1 MARAVYYTAH
11 DVLDR
16 LLDYTGGSD
25 SSRASKQIKRCI
37 LDAYRDL
44 PMVKNWTY
52 YWTRY
57 RIVLSAPYSTGTV
70 AVDVT
75 GGAYERMVTLS
86 SGTWPTD
93 AAKGIVLIDDV
104 EYIVDER
111 KSSTIITLKSDSC
124 PTDDI
129 ASGTSYQ
136 WYRDTY
142 TLPRDYRASDT
153 VVCLDESFDLAHETP
168 GNLLQNRRLRNV
180 PTMPRA
186 YTIIADENVKGAMAL
201 VLDPPSDAARNL
213 DIMYQRIPNPFQT
226 WEATGTATIVAGSTT
241 VTGVS
246 TSFNSSLVGAVIR
259 MSDTTTDLPTGLE
272 GGHPYQ
278 EERVIQSISSG
289 VITVSEAFTNG
300 YTAQKFRI
308 SDLVD
313 VENGAMMSAY
323 LRCCEKN
330 VAWELHR
337 DDAQVKQAAYQAAL
351 TRAKE
356 ADARQIRNVMPVMYR
371 SFGDMPLGDDVG
383 T

>member
-16 LLDYTGGSD
+16 LLDYVGGAD
-25 SSRASKQIKRCI
+25 STRASKQIKRCI

-57 RIVLSAPYSTGTV
+57 RIILSAPYSTGTV
-70 AVDVT
+70 AIDVT
-75 GGAYERMVTLS
+75 GGAYERMVTLTD
-86 SGTWPTD
+86 GTWPTD
-93 AAKGIVLIDDV
+93 AAKGIVLIGDV

-111 KSSTIITLKSDSC
+111 KSSTVITLTADSC
-124 PTDDI
+124 PTSDI

-153 VVCLDESFDLAHETP
+153 VVCLNESFDLAHETP
-168 GNLLQNRRLRNV
+168 GNLLQNRRLRNT

-186 YTIIADENVKGAMAL
+186 YSIIADENVKGAMAL

-213 DIMYQRIPNPFQT
+213 DIMYQRIPYPIQT
-226 WEATGTATIVAGSTT
+226 WENTGTATIVDESTT

-246 TSFNSSLVGAVIR
+246 SSWNSNLNGSVIR
-259 MSDTTTDLPTGLE
+259 MTTSTTELPTGLE
-272 GGHPYQ
+272 GANPYT
-278 EERVIQSISSG
+278 EERIIQSAVSG
-289 VITVSEAFTNG
+289 TITVDEAFHSG
-300 YTAQKFRI
+300 YTARKFRI
-308 SDLVD
+308 SDLID
-313 VENGAMMSAY
+313 VENGAMMSAF

-337 DDAQVKQAAYQAAL
+337 DDAQVKQAAWEKAL
-351 TRAKE
+351 MRAKE
-356 ADARQIRNVMPVMYR
+356 ADARQVRNVMPVMYR
-371 SFGDMPLGDDVG
+371 SLGDMPLGDDQG